1 MVNAKRWFKHLLM
14 PPWRWRRAFPSG
26 TLQAIEQ
33 AIGQSERRHR
43 GELRFAIENTLP
55 LMQVWRGRTA
65 ADRAQQIFSD
75 LRIWDTEENSGVLI
89 YLMLADREV
98 HIVADRGIARRV
110 AQTEW
115 DTIASTM
122 QQAFQRGNF
131 SGGAL
136 AGIESITSLLSLH
149 FPADSINPN
158 ELSNRPVIIK
168 E

>member
-1 MVNAKRWFKHLLM
+1 
-14 PPWRWRRAFPSG
+14 
-26 TLQAIEQ
+26 
-33 AIGQSERRHR
+33 
-43 GELRFAIENTLP
+43 
-55 LMQVWRGRTA
+55 MQVWRGRTA

-115 DTIASTM
+115 DTIASKM
-122 QQAFQRGNF
+122 QQAFQGGNF
-131 SGGAL
+131 RGGAL
-136 AGIESITSLLSLH
+136 AGIESISSLLSVH